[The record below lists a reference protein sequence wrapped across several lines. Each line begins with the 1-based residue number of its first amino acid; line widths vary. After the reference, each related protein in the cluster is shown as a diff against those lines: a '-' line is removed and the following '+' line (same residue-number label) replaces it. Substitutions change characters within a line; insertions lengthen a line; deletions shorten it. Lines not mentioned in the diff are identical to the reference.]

1 MSKTFSMRVRF
12 DEVIMCE
19 GQINISGHLMTK
31 AAGLIKFDYGPQL
44 APEPEF
50 VHICLR
56 DKQHTL
62 SHLQSAW
69 SHI

>member
-1 MSKTFSMRVRF
+1 
-12 DEVIMCE
+12 MCE

-56 DKQHTL
+56 DKQRTL
-62 SHLQSAW
+62 SHLQSVW